1 MTLLKKFKDKKVHII
16 LNTADK
22 ISFDGKIIDEFD
34 NFIEIITDYSQY
46 ANHQQHILNKILFFK
61 FTNTKKNI
69 NFKAIY
75 SPFFIYC

>member
-16 LNTADK
+16 LNTTDK

-46 ANHQQHILNKILFFK
+46 VNHQQHILNKNLILQ
-61 FTNTKKNI
+61 
-69 NFKAIY
+69 IY
-75 SPFFIYC
+75 EYKEEY

>member
-46 ANHQQHILNKILFFK
+46 AKNLILQ
-61 FTNTKKNI
+61 
-69 NFKAIY
+69 IY
-75 SPFFIYC
+75 EYKEEY